1 MKKQFSFI
9 FLLLMI
15 GTSYAQTKVY
25 NMPKSITTDHS
36 SFTFEKVKSSTSSY
50 YINYKAKN
58 TGNGYLI
65 IDRNETALSMNE
77 GEVRPT
83 KTQYVLKP
91 GDSKTIYNEF
101 RAKPPVKA
109 NADQFFLQMKGIRY
123 AKAPGTAV
131 KTEPLTVAEKV
142 EKTYGNF
149 HVKVMEHN
157 VYSDRVYVQVK
168 CSFQGKV
175 GQLGYLDLSKVNV
188 SGGEPKIVKKGD
200 IIFPNKSYTFSMN
213 ITPNGEAVVID
224 WADAI
229 QVLQLEEVSIENVD
243 IRSTTYV
250 EKKEEVKEEP
260 KEEKKEVAKDCE
272 MSFADFS
279 KLKNDIKA
287 EMNAGGKSVEMAN
300 EFLMEKGCIS
310 TAQVVDLMGVFNLD
324 GKRLAFAKMAFE
336 YTSDKSKY
344 HMAVGK
350 LSYVKNKEALEEFL
364 GHQ

>member
-9 FLLLMI
+9 FLFLLI

-25 NMPKSITTDHS
+25 NMPKSITTDNA
-36 SFTFEKVKSSTSSY
+36 SFVFEKVKSSTSSY

-65 IDRNETALSMNE
+65 IDRNEATLSMNE
-77 GEVRPT
+77 GEVRPS
-83 KTQYVLKP
+83 KTQYVLKS

-101 RAKPPVKA
+101 RAKAPVKA
-109 NADQFFLQMKGIRY
+109 NSDQFFLHMKGIRY
-123 AKAPGTAV
+123 AKLPGTAV
-131 KTEPLTVAEKV
+131 KSETLTVAEKV
-142 EKTYGNF
+142 EKTYGAF

-168 CSFQGKV
+168 CSFQGKQ
-175 GQLGYLDLSKVNV
+175 GQLGFLDPSKVKV
-188 SGGEPKIVKKGD
+188 TGGEPKIAKKGD
-200 IIFPNKSYTFSMN
+200 IIFPNKSYTFSIN
-213 ITPNGEAVVID
+213 ITPNGEDVTID
-224 WADAI
+224 WTNAL
-229 QVLQLEEVSIENVD
+229 QLLQLEEVAIDTVEV
-243 IRSTTYV
+243 RSTAYV
-250 EKKEEVKEEP
+250 EKKPVVEKP
-260 KEEKKEVAKDCE
+260 ADDKKEVAKDCE

-279 KLKNDIKA
+279 KLKSDIQA

-310 TAQVVDLMGVFNLD
+310 TAQVVDIMGVFNLD